1 MGLNFMKCTLICFK
15 AGFCR
20 FSVGVVMSV
29 LRGRIDGWDDLEG
42 GDRTMFFVRRYTKY
56 TKKAT
61 ELELKFKNSFCEPN
75 L

>member
-42 GDRTMFFVRRYTKY
+42 GDRTCF
-56 TKKAT
+56 
-61 ELELKFKNSFCEPN
+61 LCEDTQN
-75 L
+75 TQKRLRN